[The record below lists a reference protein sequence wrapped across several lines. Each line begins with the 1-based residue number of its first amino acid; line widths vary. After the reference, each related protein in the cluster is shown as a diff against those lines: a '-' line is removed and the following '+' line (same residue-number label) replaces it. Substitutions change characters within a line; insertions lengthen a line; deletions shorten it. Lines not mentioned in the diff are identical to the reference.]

1 MTRRILLG
9 LAALALALPMTA
21 TAQAGAMDLHA
32 QLAKVD
38 QAWQAAYNAGDAAAL
53 TALYATD
60 ATVMAP
66 GHAKATGHAA
76 IQAYYAEALKQM
88 AGAKNAVTTG
98 ETLDGGKIAVATGGW
113 VATGADGKHLDH
125 GTYLTVYK
133 KVDGKWM
140 IYLDTW
146 NSSMSM

>member
-9 LAALALALPMTA
+9 LAALVLALPLTA
-21 TAQAGAMDLHA
+21 RAQAGATDLHA

-38 QAWQAAYNAGDAAAL
+38 QAWAAAYNAKDAAAVA
-53 TALYATD
+53 ALYADD
-60 ATVMAP
+60 AKLMAP
-66 GHAKATGHAA
+66 GHATASGRAA
-76 IQAYYAEALKQM
+76 IQALFAEQLKQ
-88 AGAKNAVTTG
+88 GGTNTVTTG

-125 GTYLTVYK
+125 GSYVTVYK
-133 KVDGKWM
+133 KVGSTWM

-146 NSSMSM
+146 NSSM